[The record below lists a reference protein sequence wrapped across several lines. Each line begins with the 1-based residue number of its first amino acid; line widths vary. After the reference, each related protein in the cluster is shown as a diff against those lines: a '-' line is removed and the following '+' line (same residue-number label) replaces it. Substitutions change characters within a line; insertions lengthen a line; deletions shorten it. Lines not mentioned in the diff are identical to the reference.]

1 MIAHLDAERRQHA
14 RKFGG
19 AFFVA
24 LLLSAA
30 GLFSGCAQQRYV
42 TVRERRNP
50 FIQSPLT
57 LWTQEKPKP
66 TPRTLQL
73 LRRYDLVSL
82 QEKNPEVTLVKL
94 QQEIETD
101 PNPDKICSYAELSH
115 LNGLRLEAQ
124 NKPKDALDA
133 YATSVAH
140 AYWFLLDP
148 KLDRF
153 RNPYDPQFRRACDLY
168 NDSLS
173 AAMRLVIKQNR
184 LRPGETQIIQTGK
197 KQFQVHVALR
207 GPWHAE
213 DIERL
218 EFVNEYK
225 IEGGLSNQYHTYGLG
240 VPLIA
245 VRASHKDES
254 PEERY
259 YPPGLCF
266 PVTAFLRVE
275 NQTREQAAASVYRCT
290 LELYDPLF
298 SSDIAVCNRLVP
310 LETDLTTPLAYFL
323 DQPAFREK
331 DLATVGLFD
340 PNRAQGIKGLY
351 MVEPFDP
358 NRIPVVMVHGLWSSP
373 TTWMEMFND
382 LRAFHEVRSRFQ
394 FWFFLYPTGQPFW
407 VSAAQLR
414 DTLAEVRA
422 TLDPQAHNPNLDQ
435 LVLVGHSMGGLVS
448 MLQTIESGDDFWR
461 LLSDKPIEDLRATPE
476 EKARLAKSF
485 YFHPNPSVK
494 RVVTIGT
501 PHRGSEFATDAIR
514 ELSRRLIT
522 LPEMMLELGTK
533 LSLTNPGFFSNK
545 ELLTTTTSIDSLAP
559 DCPIFPVMMRAPR
572 AAWTQCHNIAGV
584 VPRRTF
590 VGRVSED
597 GDGVVSL
604 KSAHLDGAA
613 SEITIEADHL
623 DVHRHPLAI
632 LEVRRILLEH
642 SGAISAP
649 VQYAAL
655 PVQQASNSARPMPSL
670 PRPVFQGVQAGY
682 GPSAFS
688 GQNSPIR

>member
-1 MIAHLDAERRQHA
+1 MFEHRDVLRWRLHIRNPSGRVVA
-14 RKFGG
+14 
-19 AFFVA
+19 A
-24 LLLSAA
+24 LLLAA
-30 GLFSGCAQQRYV
+30 SLLTGCAQERYV
-42 TVRERRNP
+42 TLRERPNP
-50 FIQSPLT
+50 FIQSSLGFLT
-57 LWTQEKPKP
+57 QKPPRP

-82 QEKNPEVTLVKL
+82 QDKSPEIALVKL

-101 PNPDKICSYAELSH
+101 PNPDKICSYAELAY
-115 LNGLRLEAQ
+115 LDGQRLEAQ
-124 NKPKDALDA
+124 RKPKDALDA

-148 KLDRF
+148 TLDRF

-173 AAMRLVIKQNR
+173 AAMRLVINQNK

-197 KQFQVHVALR
+197 KQFQVHVVLR

-218 EFVNEYK
+218 EFVSDYQLEA
-225 IEGGLSNQYHTYGLG
+225 GLTNQYHTYGLG

-245 VRASHKDES
+245 VRANHKEQL
-254 PEERY
+254 PAERY

-275 NQTREQAAASVYRCT
+275 NQTPEQSNASVHRCT
-290 LELYDPLF
+290 LELFDPLF

-323 DQPAFREK
+323 DNPAFKEK
-331 DLATVGLFD
+331 DLATFGLLN
-340 PNRAQGIKGLY
+340 PNQAQGIKGLY

-358 NRIPVVMVHGLWSSP
+358 NRVPVVMVHGLWSSP

-382 LRAFHEVRSRFQ
+382 LRAFAEVRSRFQ

-422 TLDPQAHNPNLDQ
+422 TLDPGYQNSNLDQ

-448 MLQTIESGDDFWR
+448 TLQTLESGDNFWR
-461 LLSDKPIEDLRATPE
+461 LLSDKPLEDLRATPE
-476 EKARLAKSF
+476 ERAKLAKSF

-501 PHRGSEFATDAIR
+501 PHRGSEFASDALR
-514 ELSRRLIT
+514 ELSRRVIQ

-533 LSLTNPGFFSNK
+533 LSLTNPGYFSNK
-545 ELLTTTTSIDSLAP
+545 DLLTTTTSVDSLAS
-559 DCPIFPVMMRAPR
+559 DCPIFPVMLKSPR
-572 AAWTQCHNIAGV
+572 PVWTRYHNIIGV

-590 VGRVSED
+590 VGRAAEES
-597 GDGVVSL
+597 DGVVSF
-604 KSAHLDGAA
+604 KSAHLENIA
-613 SEITIEADHL
+613 SEITIQADHL
-623 DVHRHPLAI
+623 SVHRHPLAI

-642 SGAISAP
+642 LSTISVPPRFATAVPSPP
-649 VQYAAL
+649 VPPTVSMPL
-655 PVQQASNSARPMPSL
+655 PA
-670 PRPVFQGVQAGY
+670 
-682 GPSAFS
+682 GPSS
-688 GQNSPIR
+688 LR